1 MTGSKTVRMPK
12 ADMTPVPQN
21 ETNHSSSNEGIS
33 MLSENSSSLAADV
46 RATSQFMSLT
56 QFSPDRVREN
66 GEMIVRPATIQ
77 TC

>member
-33 MLSENSSSLAADV
+33 MLSENSG
-46 RATSQFMSLT
+46 ATSQFMSLT